1 MLTLVTLR
9 IARQVF
15 KGSKAF
21 GCLSGLLEKANHPK
35 IHHAYYSVA
44 IVVYL
49 AHITVS
55 LQHGFEVEGTITAA
69 AAALE
74 LIAHVAGE

>member
-1 MLTLVTLR
+1 MLVLASVR
-9 IARQVF
+9 VVRQICIRTANAAKV
-15 KGSKAF
+15 SN
-21 GCLSGLLEKANHPK
+21 LLEKANHPK
-35 IHHAYYSVA
+35 IHHAYYGIA